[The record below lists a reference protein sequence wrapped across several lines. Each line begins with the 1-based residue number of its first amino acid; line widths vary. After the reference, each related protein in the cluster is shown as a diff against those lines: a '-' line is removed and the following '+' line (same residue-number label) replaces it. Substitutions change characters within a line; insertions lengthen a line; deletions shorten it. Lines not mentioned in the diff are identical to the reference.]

1 MRRLAATGL
10 SKVVLLACSLGLS
23 TATIAEDFS
32 TDFEVPDALDV
43 TTADTFTLADGA
55 LEVEFAGGTVFTA
68 GQAEL
73 YRNGSFKSWMV
84 EPLGVNGSSGIATA
98 TVSEGATSLRLYGR
112 AQANVI
118 AFVEVLDTGGTVIRD
133 ADLPNAPADWI
144 EIEVNRGTGQSLI
157 ESVVF
162 KNFGGGVMPDEMA
175 AIEDFEFSTD
185 RGGLSVGGGSGD
197 GSSSTAIGPL
207 LMIVLAVGW
216 VAGRSRRS

>member
-1 MRRLAATGL
+1 MEKLNVTRML
-10 SKVVLLACSLGLS
+10 SRIVVFVCSLGMC
-23 TATIAEDFS
+23 TAAPAADFF

-43 TTADTFTLADGA
+43 PTADTFTLADGA

-84 EPLGVNGSSGIATA
+84 EPLGVNDSMGIATA
-98 TVSEGATSLRLYGR
+98 TLSEGATSLRFYGR

-144 EIEVNRGTGQSLI
+144 EIEVTRGTGQSLI

-185 RGGLSVGGGSGD
+185 RGGLSVGSTGD
-197 GSSSTAIGPL
+197 GGSSSTAIGPL
-207 LMIVLAVGW
+207 LSIVLAVAGW
-216 VAGRSRRS
+216 SRRS